1 MKLEGI
7 RYKRVILALLALV
20 VVLLALILLINFLPT
35 APGTNNW
42 QMESRSLEA
51 VTSTETFTF
60 TMEGRSSGIAL
71 TIDIGLSAGSLTWT
85 LFDPSGAELVQGA
98 AAAGETISEALE
110 LQPVSGAW
118 QVVVDTEEATG
129 EYLIQWQPAP

>member
-7 RYKRVILALLALV
+7 RYKRIVMALLALV

-51 VTSTETFTF
+51 VTTTETFTF
-60 TMEGRSSGIAL
+60 TTEGGSSGIAL
-71 TIDIGLSAGSLTWT
+71 TIEIGLSAGSLTWT
-85 LFDPSGAELVQGA
+85 LFNPSGAELIQGT
-98 AAAGETISEALE
+98 AAAGETISETLGLE
-110 LQPVSGAW
+110 PVSGAW
-118 QVVVDTEEATG
+118 QVVVQTEEATG
-129 EYLIQWQPAP
+129 DYLIQWQPAP